1 MNNYFLSSFYNSF
14 GIKVQFDIPCAP
26 VPKARPRT
34 VSGSGGFVRTY
45 TPAKTVNYEMVVK
58 KYAKIA
64 MNGRPPLTGP
74 VQLKCSFDLPIPK
87 SWPKKKKA
95 DALAGKLLPISRPD
109 IDNYIKAVLD
119 AANEIVVRDDS
130 QVVALVSIKQYS
142 ETPKATLVF
151 EEIKYA

>member
-1 MNNYFLSSFYNSF
+1 MNNYFLSSLYSEN
-14 GIKVQFDIPCAP
+14 GLKVQFEIPSAP

-34 VSGSGGFVRTY
+34 VSGKGGFVRTY
-45 TPAKTVNYEMVVK
+45 TPAKTVNYEIVVK
-58 KYAKIA
+58 EYAKIA

-74 VQLKCSFDLPIPK
+74 IKLSCCFHLPIPK
-87 SWPKKKKA
+87 SWSKAKKA

-130 QVVALVSIKQYS
+130 QVVALVSSKQYS
-142 ETPKATLVF
+142 TTPKATLVF
-151 EEIKYA
+151 EEIKNA

>member
-1 MNNYFLSSFYNSF
+1 MNNYFLSSLYNFS
-14 GIKVQFDIPCAP
+14 GAVIQFEIPSAP

-34 VSGSGGFVRTY
+34 VSGKGGFVRTY

-58 KYAKIA
+58 NYAKIA
-64 MNGRPPLTGP
+64 MDGRPPLTGP
-74 VQLKCSFDLPIPK
+74 VQLSCSFYLPIPK
-87 SWPKKKKA
+87 SWSKTKKA

-130 QVVALVSIKQYS
+130 QVVALVSKKQYS

-151 EEIKYA
+151 EEIKNA